1 VVRTPAY
8 RGQNGELTNPKG
20 FRLQSHL
27 LARMFELVET
37 GQVQL
42 PLFDP
47 ATVPDP
53 NISNP
58 DFLREYCVNL
68 LQSAFSHLQL

>member
-1 VVRTPAY
+1 MVLRHITEPMNV
-8 RGQNGELTNPKG
+8 KG

-37 GQVQL
+37 GRVRL

-58 DFLREYCVNL
+58 VFLRQYCVNL
-68 LQSAFSHLQL
+68 LQSAFSHLQV